1 MNENERHH
9 LELAKIG
16 FDTPGGRTREYGPQS
31 GEVFRIKWLRK
42 AVEQGGD
49 VVINLDGS
57 TGGTSSFYDES
68 IGWLIRAGVLSRE
81 EARRR
86 IHVVTN
92 DEDLRYI
99 PGLVE
104 MVMKEA

>member
-1 MNENERHH
+1 MNGNERYH
-9 LELAKIG
+9 LELARIG

-31 GEVFRIKWLRK
+31 GELFRTKWLRE
-42 AVEQGGD
+42 AVAQGGD

-81 EARRR
+81 EALRR

-92 DEDLRYI
+92 DEDLKYI
-99 PGLVE
+99 PGLVR
-104 MVMKEA
+104 MVMEEA

>member
-1 MNENERHH
+1 MNGNERHH

-31 GEVFRIKWLRK
+31 GEHFRTKWLRK
-42 AVEQGGD
+42 AVEQGCE

-68 IGWLIRAGVLSRE
+68 IGWLIRAGVLSRGRG
-81 EARRR
+81 APR
-86 IHVVTN
+86 IRVVTN
-92 DEDLRYI
+92 DEDLKYI
-99 PGLVE
+99 PGLVK
-104 MVMKEA
+104 MVMEEA

>member
-1 MNENERHH
+1 MNGNERHH

-31 GEVFRIKWLRK
+31 GEVFRIEWLRE
-42 AVEQGGD
+42 AVEQGGE

-68 IGWLIRAGVLSRE
+68 IGWLIRAGVLSRA
-81 EARRR
+81 EALRR

-99 PGLVE
+99 PGLVK
-104 MVMKEA
+104 MVMEKA

>member
-1 MNENERHH
+1 MNGNERRH
-9 LELAKIG
+9 LQLAKIG
-16 FDTPGGRTREYGPQS
+16 FDTPGGRTSEYGPQS
-31 GEVFRIKWLRK
+31 GEHFRIKWLRK
-42 AVEQGGD
+42 AVEQGGE

-68 IGWLIRAGVLSRE
+68 IGWLIREGVLSRA
-81 EARRR
+81 EALRR

-99 PGLVE
+99 PGLVK
-104 MVMKEA
+104 MVMEEA

>member
-1 MNENERHH
+1 MNGNERHH

-31 GEVFRIKWLRK
+31 GEHFRTKWLRK
-42 AVEQGGD
+42 AVEQGCE

-68 IGWLIRAGVLSRE
+68 IGWLIRERIISRA
-81 EARRR
+81 EALRR

-99 PGLVE
+99 PGLVKL
-104 MVMKEA
+104 VMEEA